1 MAAYRILV
9 YDDDPTAALITQ
21 RGLQTLLGDEV
32 IVQATTNANE
42 AWLACANGNVDLLI
56 VDPSPYGAAAALIRA
71 VRTYRPYLPIL
82 ALTAYDTPGLRA
94 RMQALGVEL
103 YAAKPIELR
112 ELAPLVVQ
120 ALHHSANGV
129 VNN

>member
-1 MAAYRILV
+1 MAAYRIQI
-9 YDDDPTAALITQ
+9 YDDDPTAALVTQ
-21 RGLQTLLGDEV
+21 RGLQALLGDEV

-82 ALTAYDTPGLRA
+82 ALTAYDTPACA

-112 ELAPLVVQ
+112 ELAPLVSQ
-120 ALHHSANGV
+120 ALHQV
-129 VNN
+129 V